1 MTSARKFIQL
11 VKWYF
16 FKGPVIWIV
25 FLIVLK
31 EARKNQRDLKNR
43 AWGFH
48 P

>member
-1 MTSARKFIQL
+1 MNSADKFIQL

-31 EARKNQRDLKNR
+31 EARIIQKDIKNR

-48 P
+48 L